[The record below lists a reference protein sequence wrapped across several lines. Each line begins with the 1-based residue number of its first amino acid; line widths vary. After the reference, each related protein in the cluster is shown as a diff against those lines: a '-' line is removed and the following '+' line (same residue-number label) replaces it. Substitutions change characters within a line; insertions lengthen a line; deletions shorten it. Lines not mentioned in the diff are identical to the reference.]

1 MRKQQWI
8 SEYIPFIF
16 LLNKCSSEAGRH
28 WQFAWLFSLWSRSLI
43 VCLRSVCMKIP
54 KLSYKLPIQMCPSV
68 WKVDAPSTFL
78 PAATDTLTVL
88 KSTGTCTSSN
98 SSNKVLLCETDRT
111 IFFSSSLWLHLCNLI
126 AKTEAMLFE
135 VKYLIPGIGIL
146 VSKAF
151 IVKEIGHDLYKVKNR
166 GRKSPWIPDLKSKFL
181 EKNIRVG
188 GRK

>member
-1 MRKQQWI
+1 MLI
-8 SEYIPFIF
+8 
-16 LLNKCSSEAGRH
+16 
-28 WQFAWLFSLWSRSLI
+28 RSWKALT
-43 VCLRSVCMKIP
+43 VCLVVFSMISFINCMSSFCLHENSTYFIP
-54 KLSYKLPIQMCPSV
+54 KLSYKSSIQMCPSV

-88 KSTGTCTSSN
+88 KSTGPCT

-135 VKYLIPGIGIL
+135 VKHLIPGIGIL

-151 IVKEIGHDLYKVKNR
+151 IVKEIGHDLYKVKNQ
-166 GRKSPWIPDLKSKFL
+166 GWKSP
-181 EKNIRVG
+181 
-188 GRK
+188 